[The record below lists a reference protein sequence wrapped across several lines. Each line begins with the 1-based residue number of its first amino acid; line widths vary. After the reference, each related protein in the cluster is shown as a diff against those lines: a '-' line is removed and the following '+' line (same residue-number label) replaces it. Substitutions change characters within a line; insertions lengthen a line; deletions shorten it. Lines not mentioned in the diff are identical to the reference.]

1 MIDLNWEKFWRDQN
15 RILEIFFDFLIVEK
29 GLSQNTVFS
38 YKRDFKLLS
47 LYLYNSAWFKK
58 NVSPQKRQKDF
69 YHSIDNRF
77 NKNKLASL
85 RHLNH
90 KILREFFY
98 LLKEKGFKNT
108 SRARIH
114 STLKQFFDYELK
126 QKNISA
132 SPIEFIDKPNVKR
145 SLPTILSEK
154 DIDTLLHFIRKGPL
168 KNDSK
173 AKQKKKIKIKCLI
186 EILYST
192 GLRVSELI
200 NLKIQDIDLKKR
212 TLVVFGK
219 GGKERNAYFTTKTA
233 KSIIDWI
240 DYSSNKEKYLFPS
253 HSVSGHITR
262 DSVNKILTEISNE
275 LGFSKNQLTPHKL
288 RHAFATHMLN
298 KGADIR
304 VIQQLLGHA
313 NVSTTEIYTH
323 ILDSETI
330 ETVLKNHPLEK
341 SLG

>member
-1 MIDLNWEKFWRDQN
+1 M
-15 RILEIFFDFLIVEK
+15 
-29 GLSQNTVFS
+29 
-38 YKRDFKLLS
+38 
-47 LYLYNSAWFKK
+47 
-58 NVSPQKRQKDF
+58 SPKKRQKDF

-132 SPIEFIDKPNVKR
+132 SPLEFIDKPNVKR

-154 DIDTLLHFIRKGPL
+154 DIDTLLHFIRKSPL

-173 AKQKKKIKIKCLI
+173 VKQKKKIKIKCLI

-200 NLKIQDIDLKKR
+200 NLKFKILILKK
-212 TLVVFGK
+212 
-219 GGKERNAYFTTKTA
+219 N
-233 KSIIDWI
+233 
-240 DYSSNKEKYLFPS
+240 
-253 HSVSGHITR
+253 
-262 DSVNKILTEISNE
+262 
-275 LGFSKNQLTPHKL
+275 FSC
-288 RHAFATHMLN
+288 F
-298 KGADIR
+298 
-304 VIQQLLGHA
+304 
-313 NVSTTEIYTH
+313 
-323 ILDSETI
+323 
-330 ETVLKNHPLEK
+330 
-341 SLG
+341 

>member
-132 SPIEFIDKPNVKR
+132 SPLEFIDK
-145 SLPTILSEK
+145 
-154 DIDTLLHFIRKGPL
+154 
-168 KNDSK
+168 
-173 AKQKKKIKIKCLI
+173 
-186 EILYST
+186 
-192 GLRVSELI
+192 
-200 NLKIQDIDLKKR
+200 
-212 TLVVFGK
+212 
-219 GGKERNAYFTTKTA
+219 
-233 KSIIDWI
+233 
-240 DYSSNKEKYLFPS
+240 
-253 HSVSGHITR
+253 VSGST
-262 DSVNKILTEISNE
+262 SSGSESAE
-275 LGFSKNQLTPHKL
+275 LSGK
-288 RHAFATHMLN
+288 
-298 KGADIR
+298 
-304 VIQQLLGHA
+304 
-313 NVSTTEIYTH
+313 ST
-323 ILDSETI
+323 
-330 ETVLKNHPLEK
+330 
-341 SLG
+341 